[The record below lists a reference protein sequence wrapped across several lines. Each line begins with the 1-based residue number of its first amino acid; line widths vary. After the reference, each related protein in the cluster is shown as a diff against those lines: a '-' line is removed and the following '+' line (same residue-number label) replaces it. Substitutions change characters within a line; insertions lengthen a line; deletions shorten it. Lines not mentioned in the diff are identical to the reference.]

1 MTLQM
6 PDPEACYRALSS
18 RDPRFDGWVYAGI
31 SSTGIYCRLSCPAR
45 TPRRENCHWY
55 PTAAAAQAAGFRACR
70 RCQPDA
76 IPGSPM
82 WDLNEDITARAM
94 RMINDGVVDRE
105 GIGGL
110 AARLGY
116 STRQVQRVLQDHAGA
131 GPLALARTRRAHTAR
146 LLLQTTR
153 LPVSS
158 IAFQAGFS
166 SVRQFNDTIRE
177 VYGQTPTALRGR
189 RGTVAVAEAGGL
201 VLRLPVRQPFDGAG
215 LLSFLATRTVTGLE
229 SGGPQGF
236 ARSVRLPHGHGV
248 VAVEPDGEG
257 LRARLALGD
266 WRDLGTLV
274 ARVRDWFDLDA
285 DPVAIDAA
293 LAAGGHPGLAE
304 SVARVPGIR
313 LPGTPD
319 PEELAVRCLIGQQVS
334 LAGAVTTTAG
344 LVAEHGEP
352 LAPDLVAVAAGWGHR
367 VESLFPSMDTLAGL
381 APDSLPMPRARGRA
395 LVGLAEALA
404 GGRLSLA
411 AGVDRR
417 EARAGLESLPG
428 IGPWTGGYVAL
439 RALGDPDVL
448 LDTDL
453 VIRRVL
459 DHIGLQDTSGYAPW
473 RSYLTV
479 HLWRL
484 APTLTR
490 PTPPGSTPPGPT
502 PPGPTLAPAP
512 RETTP

>member
-201 VLRLPVRQPFDGAG
+201 VLRLPVRQPFDLAG
-215 LLSFLATRTVTGLE
+215 QLAFMATRTVPGLE
-229 SGGPQGF
+229 SGGPGGF
-236 ARSVRLPHGHGV
+236 ARTVRLPYGHGI
-248 VAVEPDGEG
+248 VAVEPRGGG
-257 LRARLALGD
+257 LRARVALAD
-266 WRDLGTLV
+266 WRDLSTLV
-274 ARVRDWFDLDA
+274 ARVRAWFDLDA
-285 DPVAIDAA
+285 DPLAVDEALGAA
-293 LAAGGHPGLAE
+293 LGAEAPAVAEAIAAPG
-304 SVARVPGIR
+304 VR

-319 PEELAVRCLIGQQVS
+319 PDELAVRCLVGQQVS
-334 LAGAVTTTAG
+334 LAGAVTVTG
-344 LVAEHGEP
+344 RLVADHGDP
-352 LAPDLVAVAAGWGHR
+352 LEPDLAATATAWGYRLNR
-367 VESLFPSMDTLAGL
+367 VFPGMDTLAGL
-381 APDSLPMPRARGRA
+381 DTDTLPMPRARGRA
-395 LVGLAEALA
+395 LVGLADALA
-404 GGRLSLA
+404 TGRVSLA
-411 AGVDRR
+411 AGVDRQ
-417 EARAGLESLPG
+417 EARAALESLPG
-428 IGPWTGGYVAL
+428 IGAWTSGYIAL
-439 RALGDPDVL
+439 RALGDPDIL

-453 VIRRVL
+453 VIRRTL
-459 DHIGLQDTSGYAPW
+459 DRLGLTRTEDCAPW

-484 APTLTR
+484 AATPTSTETR
-490 PTPPGSTPPGPT
+490 
-502 PPGPTLAPAP
+502 
-512 RETTP
+512 